1 MPATDSTS
9 VHAVVFDLDGVLVDS
24 ETIWDEIRREL
35 AAEAG
40 RPWPDGATRAIQGM
54 STPEWSGYLHDTV
67 GVPGSAEEIARTV
80 IGRLTARYRERLPL
94 IDGAVA
100 AVTRLADRWPLGL
113 ASSSPRTLIAAVLD
127 TSGLASAFRVAVS
140 TEEVPAGKP
149 APDVYLT
156 VAARLGVRARPRRG
170 RRGFLQ
176 RAASGRRGRAHR
188 HRHSARGLSAR
199 PGRARAGR
207 RGAVRPRG
215 THARSGDRRRHAE
228 RDSDAAGPHPS
239 VILDLSAPQ
248 KL

>member
-1 MPATDSTS
+1 VPAADSTS
-9 VHAVVFDLDGVLVDS
+9 VDAVVFDLDGVLVDS

-40 RPWPDGATRAIQGM
+40 RPWPDEATRAMQGM

-94 IDGAVA
+94 IVGAVP

-127 TSGLASAFRVAVS
+127 TSGLASAFRAAVS

-156 VAARLGVRARPRRG
+156 VAARLGVRPDRAVAVEDSSNG
-170 RRGFLQ
+170 L
-176 RAASGRRGRAHR
+176 RAAA
-188 HRHSARGLSAR
+188 
-199 PGRARAGR
+199 
-207 RGAVRPRG
+207 
-215 THARSGDRRRHAE
+215 
-228 RDSDAAGPHPS
+228 AAGLTVIAIPHAAFPPAPDALALAAVELS
-239 VILDLSAPQ
+239 DLGELTPEAVIAAATRRTPA
-248 KL
+248 